1 MWSSIIAFFF
11 FSVSLCQPTL
21 IYKRS
26 YNTSDLVSFNASLP
40 NVTIFA
46 MGGTIAGSASSSSE
60 TADYTAGAVGVKA
73 LVEAVPAIKNVSNVR
88 GIQVTSVGSENLT
101 PTNVL
106 NLTHLILNEVA
117 KDDVHGVVVTH
128 GTDSLEETAMFLDLT
143 VNTTKPI
150 VVVGSMRPSTAIS
163 ADGPMN
169 LLNAVSVA
177 ASDRSVGRG
186 TMILLNDRI
195 GSAFYTTKTNGNT
208 LDTFKSYEAGFL
220 GMIVDQRPHF
230 YYTPAT
236 PVGKVQFDVKNT
248 TVLPQVDIL
257 YGYQGLNPKLAKS
270 AVDFGSKGLVLAGMG
285 AASWTNPGNEVVDG
299 LIRNHSI
306 PVVYSHRTM
315 DGYSDYSYNGIPAYF
330 HNPQKARYM
339 LMLAINAGYSIQNI
353 TDMFQLEF

>member
-1 MWSSIIAFFF
+1 MWSCIIAFFF
-11 FSVSLCQPTL
+11 FSVSLCHPTL
-21 IYKRS
+21 IYKRES
-26 YNTSDLVSFNASLP
+26 NASDLISFNASLP

-46 MGGTIAGSASSSSE
+46 MGGTIAGSAASNAE
-60 TADYTAGAVGVKA
+60 TADYKAGAVGIQT
-73 LVEAVPAIKNVSNVR
+73 LVEAVPDIKNVSNVR

-101 PTNVL
+101 PANVL
-106 NLTHLILNEVA
+106 NLTQLVINEVA
-117 KDDVHGVVVTH
+117 KDDVHGIVVTH

-150 VVVGSMRPSTAIS
+150 VVVGAMRPSTAIS

-169 LLNAVSVA
+169 LLNAVAVA

-230 YYTPAT
+230 YYSPAT
-236 PVGKVQFDVKNT
+236 PTAKVQFDIRNT

-257 YGYQGLNPKLAKS
+257 YGYQGLNPTLAKA
-270 AVDFGSKGLVLAGMG
+270 AVNSGAKGLVLAGMG
-285 AASWTNPGNEVVDG
+285 AASWTDPGNDVIDG
-299 LIRNHSI
+299 LIRNQSI

-315 DGYSDYSYNGIPAYF
+315 DGFSDYSYNGIPAYF

-353 TDMFQLEF
+353 TDMFHLEY